1 LVATHGLEDMMV
13 GFFTGFALPLWGV
26 PICLGAAVLIGLC
39 SSVIPASLAARTEI
53 TEALRHAG

>member
-1 LVATHGLEDMMV
+1 MV

-39 SSVIPASLAARTEI
+39 SSVIPATLAARTEI